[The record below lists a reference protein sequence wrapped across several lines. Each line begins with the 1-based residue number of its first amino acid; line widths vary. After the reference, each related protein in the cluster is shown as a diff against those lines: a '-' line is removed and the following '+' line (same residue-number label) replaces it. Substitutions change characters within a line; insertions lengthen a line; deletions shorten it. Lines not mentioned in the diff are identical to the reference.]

1 MELSTIAKNELDGED
16 KEVVETIQYI
26 VIRLGNELRILYR
39 VIRVFG
45 ENNVFPVL

>member
-26 VIRLGNELRILYR
+26 VIRL
-39 VIRVFG
+39 
-45 ENNVFPVL
+45 